1 MGTPRVPKLKLKVD
15 SKSADIETGFL
26 KTNLKWD
33 LHNTI
38 SSQLQLQPF
47 NTKVH
52 LNTVLWAHGRVWKM
66 VFNRLEQGWYY
77 VILSTIQ
84 SQYHHVQT
92 EICIIWGPIGSLSC
106 NHLTLYSSLYILV
119 VKTLEQYGYKSNS
132 VHDIVDT
139 FVFEDS
145 ARSYWFNQKTEHL
158 ARIFSISRL
167 CSEPINIKTC
177 HKKAPVLQFGM
188 QCNHESG
195 QDIDKGFKICCLEI
209 LMTLWLGF
217 QCETCTPV
225 TVMI

>member
-52 LNTVLWAHGRVWKM
+52 LNTVLWAHGRSWKM
-66 VFNRLEQGWYY
+66 VYTRAGM
-77 VILSTIQ
+77 ILRNPLHHSITI
-84 SQYHHVQT
+84 SSCPNWNLHNLRT
-92 EICIIWGPIGSLSC
+92 DWSLSF

-195 QDIDKGFKICCLEI
+195 QDIDKGFKNFCLEI